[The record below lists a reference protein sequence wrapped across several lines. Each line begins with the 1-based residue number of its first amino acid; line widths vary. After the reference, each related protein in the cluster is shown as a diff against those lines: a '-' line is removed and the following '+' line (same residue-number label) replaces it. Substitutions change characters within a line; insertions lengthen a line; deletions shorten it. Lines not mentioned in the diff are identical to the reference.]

1 MKGSIFTMS
10 SGTDKNWDREIS
22 NSRSFRSIRAAKF
35 LSERKVER
43 LEIFRLQFLA
53 CQGDTASPVR
63 QTDFLRYF
71 GKSFFNFSSKGLCH
85 TACHCEVFLMLSM
98 AWPSLFQANRGQKVR
113 KLICVSITHSQS
125 VAFNHRNKLR
135 LGRIRIVGSFHR
147 SRRLGSP

>member
-113 KLICVSITHSQS
+113 KLICVSELYKL
-125 VAFNHRNKLR
+125 NH
-135 LGRIRIVGSFHR
+135 FHT
-147 SRRLGSP
+147 